1 MVSIKKRTQLFKSS
15 TMPYDSIFKYLVL
28 ERKSNDFISR
38 AFRLIEFIAKE
49 STLHLFL
56 FIQCGRFTLDGL
68 VSESE
73 VHKLLD
79 VAKKGLAKG
88 GGSGGA
94 SILGNLANYIMDE
107 GS

>member
-1 MVSIKKRTQLFKSS
+1 M
-15 TMPYDSIFKYLVL
+15 
-28 ERKSNDFISR
+28 
-38 AFRLIEFIAKE
+38 
-49 STLHLFL
+49 
-56 FIQCGRFTLDGL
+56 
-68 VSESE
+68 SESE